1 MRRIAMLLLSA
12 VAFAGLSTGAEAAT
26 AKKKAVLKAKPITKA
41 PPAATS
47 SSGGTGFYVG
57 VNGGYDWGRATFNQI
72 TFRIVCAAPM
82 QRATFAKLTASPA
95 PPPRLPNMRA
105 SAAARLSARPENSRS
120 TRALISMRGLV
131 FCPVPSPRLT
141 SRRGNGQW
149 RDTMN
154 CPGTVPLS
162 RATP

>member
-57 VNGGYDWGRATFNQI
+57 PW
-72 TFRIVCAAPM
+72 
-82 QRATFAKLTASPA
+82 
-95 PPPRLPNMRA
+95 RL
-105 SAAARLSARPENSRS
+105 
-120 TRALISMRGLV
+120 
-131 FCPVPSPRLT
+131 
-141 SRRGNGQW
+141 
-149 RDTMN
+149 
-154 CPGTVPLS
+154 
-162 RATP
+162 